1 MPDKHLNTLL
11 DLAEK
16 SQREILDF
24 HTSGGE
30 TEFLLMKLFVFIIK
44 AWIFKKIKTNLISD

>member
-1 MPDKHLNTLL
+1 MPKTNLSDLV

-30 TEFLLMKLFVFIIK
+30 TEFLLRKLFVFIIK
-44 AWIFKKIKTNLISD
+44 AWILTVFIFLSRN